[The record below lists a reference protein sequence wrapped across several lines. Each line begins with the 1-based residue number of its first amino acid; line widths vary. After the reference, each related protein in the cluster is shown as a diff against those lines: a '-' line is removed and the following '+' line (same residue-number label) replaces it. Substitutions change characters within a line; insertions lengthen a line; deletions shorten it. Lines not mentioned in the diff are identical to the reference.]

1 MSAGGAAPAVP
12 AIGVILPSSNRVVER
27 ATHDVL
33 SHLPGVDACFTRIAY
48 FGDGQGQPAGRYDET
63 PFLAAAE
70 LLAHARVGVIVWN
83 ATRGAALGFT
93 PDEAL
98 CAAIERRAGLPAVT
112 TALATLDV
120 LRRFDIG
127 RVALVT
133 HGTPAQGA
141 VFAARFGERGIAANA
156 QLDLGFEDN
165 FAAAQADPAR
175 IAGFARQSA
184 ARGGIDALL
193 IWSTNLPGYAF
204 AAELERQIGLPVLD
218 SAAIGVW
225 AALHALKIDM
235 RRAACRGRLFGA
247 A

>member
-1 MSAGGAAPAVP
+1 MSAGNAAPAAL

-27 ATHDVL
+27 ATRDVL
-33 SHLPGVDACFTRIAY
+33 AHLPGIDACFTRIPY

-70 LLAHARVGVIVWN
+70 LLAHARVGVILWN
-83 ATRGAALGFT
+83 ATRGAALGFA

-98 CAAIERRAGLPAVT
+98 CAAIERRAGLPVVT
-112 TALATLDV
+112 TALATLDIV
-120 LRRFDIG
+120 RILGIR

-133 HGTPAQGA
+133 HGTPEQGA
-141 VFAARFGERGIAANA
+141 LFAARFGERGIAASA

-165 FAAAQADPAR
+165 FAAAQADPTR
-175 IAGFARQSA
+175 IVGFAQQSA

-204 AAELERQIGLPVLD
+204 AAELEREIGLPVLD

-225 AALHALKIDM
+225 AALRALKVDM
-235 RRAACRGRLFGA
+235 RPAACRGRLFGA